1 MIIYYLSLTT
11 KFYQLSMLPLFIAV
25 TKPIMQIL
33 PAFLAV
39 LFATVAFASLENEKS
54 QDLNLY
60 QATKWKWPSLR
71 SLFQVDTRSK
81 YEEHHDESQQSSFR
95 SRISRRR
102 HSRYH
107 P

>member
-1 MIIYYLSLTT
+1 M
-11 KFYQLSMLPLFIAV
+11 MLPFLFTAV

-39 LFATVAFASLENEKS
+39 LSATVAFASLENEKP
-54 QDLNLY
+54 QDLNLH
-60 QATKWKWPSLR
+60 QATRWGSWPSSLR
-71 SLFQVDTRSK
+71 SLFQVDTRPK
-81 YEEHHDESQQSSFR
+81 NDDYHDESQQSSFR
-95 SRISRRR
+95 SRITRRR